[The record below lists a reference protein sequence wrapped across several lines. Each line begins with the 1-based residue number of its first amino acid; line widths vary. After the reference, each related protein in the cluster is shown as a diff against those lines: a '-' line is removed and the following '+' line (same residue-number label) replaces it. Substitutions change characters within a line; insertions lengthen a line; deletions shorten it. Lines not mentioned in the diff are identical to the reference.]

1 MTMTTAHGEI
11 ISSLVRSFDVAEE
24 EGKFEVFARVFEL
37 GPDCLVIFWGGTRP
51 HIGAVGMA
59 QVRPSLRDPN
69 KRAASSSV
77 FTFVGHK
84 EDMVAKMMSE
94 ELAKRLGRNT
104 IVAAGIHWD
113 NLTDDEIR
121 IITTLSQ
128 SILEDIVKKF
138 NTVFV

>member
-1 MTMTTAHGEI
+1 MTATNEG
-11 ISSLVRSFDVAEE
+11 ISSSVVRSFDVSEAE
-24 EGKFEVFARVFEL
+24 GRFEVFAKVFEI
-37 GPDCLVIFWGGTRP
+37 GPDCLVILWGGTRP

-84 EDMVAKMMSE
+84 EDMAAKMMSE

-104 IVAAGIHWD
+104 VVSAGIHWD
-113 NLTDDEIR
+113 DLTDVEIA
-121 IITTLSQ
+121 IITKLSQ
-128 SILEDIVKKF
+128 SLLEDIAKKF
-138 NTVFV
+138 DIVFC

>member
-1 MTMTTAHGEI
+1 MTTTNEG
-11 ISSLVRSFDVAEE
+11 ISSSVVRSFDVSEAE
-24 EGKFEVFARVFEL
+24 GRFEVFAKVFEI
-37 GPDCLVIFWGGTRP
+37 GPDCLVILWGGTRP
-51 HIGAVGMA
+51 HVGAVGMA

-84 EDMVAKMMSE
+84 EDMAAKMMSE

-104 IVAAGIHWD
+104 VVAAGIHWD
-113 NLTDDEIR
+113 DLTDIEIE
-121 IITTLSQ
+121 IITKLSQ

-138 NTVFV
+138 DIVF